1 MFLTFVHHEHIQ
13 HLSTAQFLAVTESQS
28 RPQSVQKKVLA
39 VMVPVCCCCYL
50 TTRSHWMLITMF
62 LMSVFPDQLFSS
74 RMLILL
80 DLAPTQD
87 WVIHYNMAPGTYLSC
102 VEVAS
107 LETLAS
113 SGYT

>member
-1 MFLTFVHHEHIQ
+1 MAE
-13 HLSTAQFLAVTESQS
+13 AE
-28 RPQSVQKKVLA
+28 RD
-39 VMVPVCCCCYL
+39 CYL
-50 TTRSHWMLITMF
+50 PMVSLHWMLITMF

-87 WVIHYNMAPGTYLSC
+87 WTQSSEHDTHLSW